1 MTPKPTTTRKA
12 GLGTAISLVVGNTIG
27 SGVFLLPAALAVYGG
42 ISLLGWLFS
51 FLGALS
57 LALVFMRLSRAHP
70 GAGGPYAFSKVA
82 FGDFIGFQIAWG
94 YWVSVW
100 VGNAAIVT
108 SAVSYLGVFF
118 PILNEKPLAGAFT
131 GLLVIWVLTWVN
143 TRGIRE
149 TGFVQRATTLLKLL
163 PLCLVPLFGLFYMDL
178 SHFKPFNLSGT
189 SGFGA
194 ITATASLTLWA
205 FLGIE
210 SATVPA
216 GQLRDPE
223 TTIPRATLWGTRIVA
238 LVYVGGSVAIL
249 GLIPPDVLR
258 HSQAPY
264 ADAARILWG
273 PVGSYL
279 VAAGAVI
286 ASAGALN
293 GWILIQGQVPMAAAA
308 DRLFPA
314 FFQKTN
320 RRGAPAAGIVLSSL
334 LVSGLMAMNYHKS
347 LVDTFQFMLL
357 LATASVLVPYLFC
370 AMAYLAKALSAPGGR
385 VFLRPGVYI
394 GFIAFL
400 FSLWAIA
407 GSGEEAVYWG
417 FLLLSAGSPVYI
429 WMKRGEPERRSDDL

>member
-1 MTPKPTTTRKA
+1 MMQTPTTERKA

-27 SGVFLLPAALAVYGG
+27 SGVFLLPSALAVYGG

-51 FLGALS
+51 FLGAIS
-57 LALVFMRLSRAHP
+57 IALVFMRLSREHP
-70 GAGGPYAFSKVA
+70 GAGGPYAFSRDA
-82 FGDFIGFQIAWG
+82 FGDFIGFQVAWG

-118 PILNEKPLAGAFT
+118 PTLNENPWAGACT
-131 GLLVIWVLTWVN
+131 GLFILWVLTWVN
-143 TRGIRE
+143 TRGIHD
-149 TGFVQRATTLLKLL
+149 TGIVQRVTTVLKLL
-163 PLCLVPLFGLFYMDL
+163 PLLVVPLFGLFYMDT
-178 SHFKPFNLSGT
+178 SHFQPFNLSGT
-189 SGFGA
+189 SWFSA
-194 ITATASLTLWA
+194 VTATASLTLWA

-216 GQLRDPE
+216 NQLRDPQK
-223 TTIPRATLWGTRIVA
+223 TIPRATLWGTLIVA
-238 LVYVGGSVAIL
+238 LVYVGGTVAIM

-258 HSQAPY
+258 HAEAPY
-264 ADAARILWG
+264 ADAAKRLWG
-273 PVGSYL
+273 PAGSYL

-308 DRLFPA
+308 DRIFPA

-320 RRGAPAAGIVLSSL
+320 RRGAPAAGIILSSL
-334 LVSGLMAMNYHKS
+334 LVSGLMVMNYHKS
-347 LVDTFQFMLL
+347 LVETFQFMLL

-370 AMAYLAKALSAPGGR
+370 ALAYLSKALSGPGGR
-385 VFLRPGVYI
+385 IVMRPGAYI

-429 WMKRGEPERRSDDL
+429 WMKRTG

>member
-1 MTPKPTTTRKA
+1 MKPTPVTDGKA

-27 SGVFLLPAALAVYGG
+27 SGVFLLPSALAVYGG

-57 LALVFMRLSRAHP
+57 LALVFMRLSRDHP
-70 GAGGPYAFSKVA
+70 GAGGPYAFSRDA

-118 PILNEKPLAGAFT
+118 PMLSEKSWAGAIT

-143 TRGIRE
+143 TRGIRD
-149 TGFVQRATTLLKLL
+149 TGLVQRVTTLLKLL
-163 PLCLVPLFGLFYMDL
+163 PLILIPLFGLFHLDI

-189 SGFGA
+189 SWFSA
-194 ITATASLTLWA
+194 LTATASLTLWA

-223 TTIPRATLWGTRIVA
+223 RTIPRATLWGTLIVA
-238 LVYVGGSVAIL
+238 LVYVGGSVAIM
-249 GLIPPDVLR
+249 GLIAPDVLR

-273 PVGSYL
+273 AAGSYL

-286 ASAGALN
+286 ASVGALN
-293 GWILIQGQVPMAAAA
+293 GWILIQGQIPMAAAA

-320 RRGAPAAGIVLSSL
+320 RRGAPAVGIFLSSL
-334 LVSGLMAMNYHKS
+334 LVSGLMVMNYHKS

-370 AMAYLAKALSAPGGR
+370 ALAYLSKSLSGPGR
-385 VFLRPGVYI
+385 KPMQRPGTYI

-400 FSLWAIA
+400 FSLWAIG

-429 WMKRGEPERRSDDL
+429 WMKRTG

>member
-1 MTPKPTTTRKA
+1 MTELPPDPPKA

-51 FLGALS
+51 FLGAIS
-57 LALVFMRLSRAHP
+57 LALVFMRLSRDRP
-70 GAGGPYAFSKVA
+70 GAGGPYAFSRDA
-82 FGDFIGFQIAWG
+82 FGDFIGFQVAWG

-118 PILNEKPLAGAFT
+118 PSLKGSPIAGAAT
-131 GLLVIWVLTWVN
+131 GLGIIWLLTWVN

-149 TGFVQRATTLLKLL
+149 TGLVQRVTTVLKLL
-163 PLCLVPLFGLFYMDL
+163 PLVLVPLFGLFFMDV
-178 SHFKPFNLSGT
+178 SHFRPFNLSDA
-189 SGFGA
+189 SWFGA
-194 ITATASLTLWA
+194 VTATASLTLWA

-216 GQLRDPE
+216 GQIRDAE
-223 TTIPRATLWGTRIVA
+223 NTIPRATLWGTLIVA
-238 LVYVGGSVAIL
+238 LVYVSGSVVIM
-249 GLIPPDVLR
+249 GLIPPAALQL
-258 HSQAPY
+258 SQAPY
-264 ADAARILWG
+264 ADAAKILWG
-273 PVGSYL
+273 PAGSYI

-286 ASAGALN
+286 ASVGALN
-293 GWILIQGQVPMAAAA
+293 GWILVQGQVPMAAAA
-308 DRLFPA
+308 DRVFPA

-320 RRGAPAAGIVLSSL
+320 RKGAPAAGIVLSSL

-347 LVDTFQFMLL
+347 LVETFQFMLL

-370 AMAYLAKALSAPGGR
+370 ALAYLAKALSGPGGR
-385 VFLRPGVYI
+385 VVLRPGAYI
-394 GFIAFL
+394 GFTAFL

-417 FLLLSAGSPVYI
+417 FLLLTAGSPVYI
-429 WMKRGEPERRSDDL
+429 WMKRKP